1 MLLRELPLEGETCR
15 RRGSMKGVKEE
26 EDLCFCM
33 VLLADWVWR
42 QRHGSESRTHTTV
55 DRYKNVGCLYLSCFK
70 CVLYAGVKRKLV
82 FLHIPSPPET
92 PSESG
97 VTAKVRHDQL

>member
-33 VLLADWVWR
+33 VLLAEWVWR
-42 QRHGSESRTHTTV
+42 QRHGSESRTQT
-55 DRYKNVGCLYLSCFK
+55 NNSGQIEECW
-70 CVLYAGVKRKLV
+70 VLIFVL
-82 FLHIPSPPET
+82 F
-92 PSESG
+92 
-97 VTAKVRHDQL
+97 